1 MNNYRYI
8 LASER
13 VSDPDFELIPLIV
26 RMKLDLAGCKISLS
40 QWQLLPPDIRAH
52 LIDTEL
58 VGPQDIRRFRQYL
71 DGALRAA
78 GCQPS
83 KDLPREKRGE
93 LMTWLDP
100 DRLPDSMMAQL
111 DEQELNTN
119 WRSLNTFG
127 RYVVWSLLHKGRTD
141 KLKTVLAESCLY
153 QDRQTPSPAQRHPRT
168 ASRTT
173 APP

>member
-58 VGPQDIRRFRQYL
+58 VGRQDILRFRQYL

-83 KDLPREKRGE
+83 TDLPRAKRE
-93 LMTWLDP
+93 DHLQWLDP
-100 DRLPDSMMAQL
+100 DRLPDSLMPPL
-111 DEQELNTN
+111 DEQELNTT

-141 KLKTVLAESCLY
+141 KLKTVLTESCLY
-153 QDRQTPSPAQRHPRT
+153 QDRHTPSPA
-168 ASRTT
+168 
-173 APP
+173 